1 MRGRWLRG
9 RSLLLLLRRAFLL
22 AAVSAAALFLLHHQA
37 PTPFKPPSSSSL
49 PLASSEE
56 LSVEPPPLSATFSEE
71 PSFDPPPVSA
81 LSDGLYVE
89 PPHETLGSGK
99 PAAGEAGR
107 ATCATVERMG
117 EVAAGGAST
126 EAASLRVRELI
137 RRHFLLHGA
146 ARVRSLPALEFCRQ
160 GFVLGKASEAGFG
173 NEMYKIL
180 TAAALSVM
188 LNRSLIIGQTRGLY
202 PFGQYISYTDHS
214 FTIGEI
220 KHLWRKNR
228 CAQTYGRDL
237 NVRVDNFENPS
248 ETNVLCSDWNS
259 WKDPIIWFDGTTDA
273 VGVQFFL
280 KNIHPKIKTA
290 ASTLFGSLG
299 SLHARPNTFGE
310 LMRVIISPSQ
320 TVQKAV
326 QWALNGSS
334 PDIVLHMRMMANRPV
349 RAKTAAVSCIHR
361 AIQISRLKGTP
372 RVALISDTPSF
383 VKEIKQEISDFAEVT
398 YFDYKLFAK
407 RIDVEMNG
415 NDKPLGFRS
424 KDWGSAPRWAA
435 FVDFFLASSARYAV
449 VTGAHR
455 RVGTTYVQLIA
466 ALAAANM
473 HGHGPSGANFTFL
486 SSIHSNLLVDGL
498 STQVGWGHVWN
509 RYAGP
514 LSCPHQLHQCA
525 LTPLLPHAW
534 WDGQWQSPIPR
545 DVRRLLDYG
554 VQLSDTGE
562 VDDERLVSHC
572 RSRKDHVK
580 RYHLLPPYKSPTR
593 R

>member
-37 PTPFKPPSSSSL
+37 PTPFKPPSPSL
-49 PLASSEE
+49 PLAISEE
-56 LSVEPPPLSATFSEE
+56 LSVEPPPLSAFSEE

-81 LSDGLYVE
+81 FDVE
-89 PPHETLGSGK
+89 APRETVGSGK

-259 WKDPIIWFDGTTDA
+259 WKDPIIWP
-273 VGVQFFL
+273 
-280 KNIHPKIKTA
+280 I
-290 ASTLFGSLG
+290 
-299 SLHARPNTFGE
+299 
-310 LMRVIISPSQ
+310 
-320 TVQKAV
+320 
-326 QWALNGSS
+326 
-334 PDIVLHMRMMANRPV
+334 

-361 AIQISRLKGTP
+361 AIQISRLKRTP

-383 VKEIKQEISDFAEVT
+383 VKEIKQDISDFAEVT
-398 YFDYKLFAK
+398 YFDYKLFAR

-455 RVGTTYVQLIA
+455 RVGTTYVQLVA
-466 ALAAANM
+466 ALAAANR
-473 HGHGPSGANFTFL
+473 HGHEPSGANFTFL

-554 VQLSDTGE
+554 VQLSNTGE

-580 RYHLLPPYKSPTR
+580 RYHVLPPYKSPTR
-593 R
+593 Q